1 MNGGNQHI
9 EEPFAW
15 THSEFCQCAICRPG
29 QDESSAPDE
38 AVDFSCV
45 RYAPV
50 WDSRVDARHYWEYG
64 LELSEGTIFS
74 IQQEI
79 LERLNRSLA
88 NFMLEVLGAAPPP
101 EPATTACSDC
111 DSVFPCADAYTS
123 TRDNRIICETCF
135 KTAESAGRARER
147 KVLVAK

>member
-15 THSEFCQCAICRPG
+15 THSELCQCTICRPV
-29 QDESSAPDE
+29 QDDPSSPNE
-38 AVDFSCV
+38 TVNFPCT

-50 WDSRVDARHYWEYG
+50 MEYRMDSLPYLEYG
-64 LELSEGTIFS
+64 LELSEATIFS
-74 IQQEI
+74 IQRDI
-79 LERLNRSLA
+79 LERPAGPLA
-88 NFMLEVLGAAPPP
+88 NLLLEVFDAAPPP

-111 DSVFPCADAYTS
+111 DAVFPCADAYTS

-135 KTAESAGRARER
+135 KTAEAAGRARER
-147 KVLVAK
+147 RVMQW